1 MASTNLKE
9 PCWMVKVLKA
19 GFYTS
24 IQDLGRFGYR
34 DKGVPVSG
42 AMDEPSLKKG
52 NLLLENNVN
61 AAVLE
66 ITMTGPTL
74 PFESPSYV
82 CISGAAMSPTLNGN
96 PVENYKVIKVDSDD
110 VLSFG
115 KLQHG
120 FRSYLAIKGG
130 FQSDL
135 VLGSRSQYFPVT
147 ALKHIRERDEIP
159 YQETHDYVPAISEL
173 KPEDHFSENKI
184 KVFKGPE
191 FDLLTDAQL
200 SAIFSKSF
208 SISKKND
215 RMAYQLEELVAG
227 HSHTMLT
234 SGTLPGTV
242 QLTPSGR
249 IIILMKD
256 GQTTGGYPRILQ
268 LAKESIGV
276 LAQKKSRDDISFELI
291 K

>member
-1 MASTNLKE
+1 
-9 PCWMVKVLKA
+9 MVKVIKA

-24 IQDLGRFGYR
+24 IQDLGRFGHR

-42 AMDEPSLKKG
+42 AMDESSFKKA
-52 NLLLENNVN
+52 NLLLENDVN
-61 AAVLE
+61 TAVME

-74 PFESPSYV
+74 QFETPTFI
-82 CISGAAMSPTLNGN
+82 CISGADIAPMLNDQAVG
-96 PVENYKVIKVDSDD
+96 NYKVIQINSGDT
-110 VLSFG
+110 LRFG

-120 FRSYLAIKGG
+120 FRSYLAVKGG
-130 FQSDL
+130 FVL
-135 VLGSRSQYFPVT
+135 ETTLGSRSQYYPVT
-147 ALKHIRERDEIP
+147 EMKHIKDGDEIP
-159 YQETHDYVPAISEL
+159 YDETESFVPAISEL
-173 KPEDHFSENKI
+173 KPEDRYLKHKL

-191 FDLLTDAQL
+191 FGLLSDEQL
-200 SAIFSKSF
+200 TTIFSKSF

-234 SGTLPGTV
+234 SGTMPGTV

-249 IIILMKD
+249 LIVLMKD

-268 LAKESIGV
+268 LSKESVGL
-276 LAQKKSRDDISFELI
+276 LAQKKSRDHITFELI
-291 K
+291 G

>member
-1 MASTNLKE
+1 
-9 PCWMVKVLKA
+9 MVKVLKA

-24 IQDLGRFGYR
+24 IQDLGRFGHR

-42 AMDEPSLKKG
+42 AMDESSLKKA
-52 NLLLENNVN
+52 NLLLENDVN
-61 AAVLE
+61 AAVME

-74 PFESPSYV
+74 QFEVPTFI
-82 CISGAAMSPTLNGN
+82 CIAGADMTPKLNDEA
-96 PVENYKVIKVDSDD
+96 VDNYKVIKINSGD

-120 FRSYLAIKGG
+120 FRSYLAVKGG
-130 FQSDL
+130 FL
-135 VLGSRSQYFPVT
+135 AEKILGSRSHYFPVT
-147 ALKHIRERDEIP
+147 DMKHIKERDEIP
-159 YQETHDYVPAISEL
+159 YHETHDFIPAISEL
-173 KPEDHFSENKI
+173 KPEDFHLKDKL

-191 FDLLTDAQL
+191 FDLLSDEKL

-215 RMAYQLEELVAG
+215 RMAYQLEELLSG
-227 HSHTMLT
+227 HSYNMLT

-268 LAKESIGV
+268 LSKESIEV
-276 LAQKKSRDDISFELI
+276 LAQKKSRDHITFELVG
-291 K
+291 